1 MIGRIGMIEAV
12 TRAIV
17 AKAGAADDEAS
28 DLEVFESG
36 ITVLFEPTQS
46 FYTFYRLADPNDI
59 KRFGPAHRSRT
70 IFAMQAPL
78 ATSVTTDQMRFKGW
92 HIRSPQM
99 QRRRSSQRAGCA
111 VRAELRFFARWV

>member
-1 MIGRIGMIEAV
+1 MMKHPTE
-12 TRAIV
+12 
-17 AKAGAADDEAS
+17 DDFTVV
-28 DLEVFESG
+28 EVFESG
-36 ITVLFEPTQS
+36 VSVLFEPTQS

-59 KRFGPAHRSRT
+59 KRFGPVSPEPDNIRHAC
-70 IFAMQAPL
+70 PL

-111 VRAELRFFARWV
+111 LRAELRFFARWV